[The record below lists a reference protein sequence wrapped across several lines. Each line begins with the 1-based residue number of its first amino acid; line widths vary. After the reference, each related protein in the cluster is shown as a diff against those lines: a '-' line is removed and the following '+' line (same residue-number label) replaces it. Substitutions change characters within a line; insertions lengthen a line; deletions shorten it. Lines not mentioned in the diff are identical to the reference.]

1 MEELSH
7 NEMLTKIPYFWEIFI
22 ENNESFQQNFS
33 YSQNPACSSPISS
46 SSLIERQAVVSTKN
60 TYRRFAGKISMLQ
73 SINVKHTDFS
83 TRLHL
88 WWSKPI
94 SDVYLPLLLATYPH
108 SHLLLQTVVRR
119 NTSTFISSHSQ
130 FYCIPGHSSSSIQ
143 TQAPRTLFWGLGL
156 GRAECLSH

>member
-1 MEELSH
+1 MEWLSH
-7 NEMLTKIPYFWEIFI
+7 NEMLTNTLFFWEIWLNGKNYLNKI
-22 ENNESFQQNFS
+22 SYTPKILHTPLLYAQVLYLKDRAISTQNEYWKFE
-33 YSQNPACSSPISS
+33 C
-46 SSLIERQAVVSTKN
+46 
-60 TYRRFAGKISMLQ
+60 KISMLQ

-108 SHLLLQTVVRR
+108 SHLLLQIVVRR